1 MAMLHENICISLIY
15 LLKPKK
21 LNRKAFKNFRL
32 MVIIH
37 LQNNSFTKVVGG
49 TVSFKSHFHGICVGL
64 VFSMQSTLFELNF
77 SVLIN
82 HIQY

>member
-1 MAMLHENICISLIY
+1 MTMLQEHIFISLIY

-21 LNRKAFKNFRL
+21 LNRKAFKK
-32 MVIIH
+32 
-37 LQNNSFTKVVGG
+37 LQIDGNNSFTNVVGG